1 MKEFN
6 SHLHLNNIPPFL
18 RPPPPPKK
26 KKFAKPFSS
35 IRLGITVVLR
45 ELEDKGYAKF
55 GGVDKVHYG
64 RCENVE
70 W

>member
-1 MKEFN
+1 M
-6 SHLHLNNIPPFL
+6 HLVY
-18 RPPPPPKK
+18 PPPPPKK

-35 IRLGITVVLR
+35 IPLSITVVQT
-45 ELEDKGYAKF
+45 EFEDKGYGKF

-70 W
+70 WW

>member
-1 MKEFN
+1 M
-6 SHLHLNNIPPFL
+6 HLVY
-18 RPPPPPKK
+18 PPPPPQKKK